1 MENLR
6 KMAEFLD
13 TSDSFKSNQVK
24 NNLSM
29 AITSKE
35 IKVVKKSLN

>member
-1 MENLR
+1 
-6 KMAEFLD
+6 MAEFLD